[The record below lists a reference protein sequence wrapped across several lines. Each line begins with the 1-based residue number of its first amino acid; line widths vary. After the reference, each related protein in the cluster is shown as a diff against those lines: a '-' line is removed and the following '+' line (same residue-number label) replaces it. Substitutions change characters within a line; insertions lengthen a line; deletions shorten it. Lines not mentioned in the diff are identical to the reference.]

1 MVSREQKKAALHGK
15 LQLLRSV
22 TNSHALSRTS
32 IIADASKYIQELKEK
47 VGAVARDLAQ
57 ANSLPAVTVET
68 MEKGFLINVFLERSS
83 PGLLVSILEA
93 FEDLGLDV
101 LDADV
106 SCTNTFRLEA
116 VGGEHQTE
124 SMDAQVVRQAVL
136 QAIEKCRESEEK

>member
-1 MVSREQKKAALHGK
+1 MVSMEQKKAALHDK

-22 TNSHALSRTS
+22 TNSHALSKTS
-32 IIADASKYIQELKEK
+32 IIVDASKYIQELKEK
-47 VGAVARDLAQ
+47 VGAVARDLEEINAF
-57 ANSLPAVTVET
+57 PAVAVET
-68 MEKGFLINVFLERSS
+68 IEKGFLVNVLLEKSF

-93 FEDLGLDV
+93 FEELGLDV

-124 SMDAQVVRQAVL
+124 NMDAQVVRQAVL
-136 QAIEKCRESEEK
+136 RAIQKCRE